1 MNSLSQT
8 TVKDKARKCFII
20 LRTLLDL
27 PSTFSLL
34 EYPSLVPDLP
44 SAVCGRSLVL
54 LPKDISAQIGQNKV
68 QIWHIMARGDL
79 QRASFERKWEFSTF
93 GFDTDVIL
101 GIPLQIVRKQ
111 VFQKKSRIQNIFWTC
126 CVFLLEDN
134 VWHFCTLSN
143 AQKRRRCCTLWSTKG
158 LNSEHTQHAN
168 VIASFWFQTI
178 SHRKNIS
185 HRNCTFSILISC
197 HFLEHFSTRL
207 SFAIGGVVCDRPV
220 AIWQVRPHNPGVA
233 LHYIANKPASQQYT
247 ARSS

>member
-1 MNSLSQT
+1 MLHSFQN
-8 TVKDKARKCFII
+8 
-20 LRTLLDL
+20 LLDL

-34 EYPSLVPDLP
+34 EYPSLVPDIP

-101 GIPLQIVRKQ
+101 GIPLQIIKKH

-126 CVFLLEDN
+126 CVFLLEDI

-143 AQKRRRCCTLWSTKG
+143 AQEGVHVVHCETQKGWTVNTLSTQMSKQVSG
-158 LNSEHTQHAN
+158 FKQFHTGTTSPTEIVLFFNVDNSPLPRACFHTIVFCNRWCGMRQ
-168 VIASFWFQTI
+168 ASGYLASAPSQSWGC
-178 SHRKNIS
+178 S
-185 HRNCTFSILISC
+185 
-197 HFLEHFSTRL
+197 
-207 SFAIGGVVCDRPV
+207 P
-220 AIWQVRPHNPGVA
+220 
-233 LHYIANKPASQQYT
+233 LHC
-247 ARSS
+247 